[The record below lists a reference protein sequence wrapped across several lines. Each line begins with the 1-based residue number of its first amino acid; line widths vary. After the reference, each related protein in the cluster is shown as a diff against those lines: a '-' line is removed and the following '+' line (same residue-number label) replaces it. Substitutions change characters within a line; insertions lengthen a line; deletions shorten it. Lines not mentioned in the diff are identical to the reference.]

1 MCVLKEVEKFE
12 ERSEQSSL
20 LSWLGGIALGEE
32 VKETKREDSRESVA
46 ELWNK
51 LFQYEQSVCV
61 CL

>member
-12 ERSEQSSL
+12 ERSEQNSL
-20 LSWLGGIALGEE
+20 LTWLGGIAMGEE
-32 VKETKREDSRESVA
+32 VQETKREDSRESVA

-51 LFQYEQSVCV
+51 LFQYEQSVCA